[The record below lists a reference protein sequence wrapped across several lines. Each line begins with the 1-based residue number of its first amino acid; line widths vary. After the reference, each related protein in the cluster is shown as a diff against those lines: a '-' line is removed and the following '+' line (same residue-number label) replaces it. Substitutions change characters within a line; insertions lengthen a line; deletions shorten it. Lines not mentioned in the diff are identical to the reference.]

1 MGKEKSAPFSFQCL
15 PITLEQQQTLKS
27 LKLPSG
33 QQSRSI
39 SVASNSHSPFWFCS
53 PDLKTDGTLP
63 HYHGD
68 LLSSPSA
75 TTARALLKAKQNT
88 WQQVLPHRKKKEF
101 LKGKKKVRRG
111 VPIYASYTRKAN
123 QNILFS

>member
-1 MGKEKSAPFSFQCL
+1 VGKEKSAPFSFQCL
-15 PITLEQQQTLKS
+15 PITHEQQHTLKS

-75 TTARALLKAKQNT
+75 TAGALLKAKQNT

-101 LKGKKKVRRG
+101 LKGKKR
-111 VPIYASYTRKAN
+111 
-123 QNILFS
+123 